1 VGDLNG
7 DGRPDVVVTA
17 LAAPAEVWLNDS
29 PGGNHWIEFALEGS
43 KSNRDG
49 IGARLKVVA
58 GGITQYNHVSFAA
71 GYASS
76 SAGPTHFG
84 LGSSKAADLVEI
96 RWPSGI
102 VQELRNVAA
111 DRILKVQEPVK

>member
-1 VGDLNG
+1 M
-7 DGRPDVVVTA
+7 VVTA
-17 LAAPAEVWLNDS
+17 LSAPAEVWLNDS
-29 PGGNHWIEFALEGS
+29 PGGNHWIEFAPQGA

-49 IGARLKVVA
+49 IGARIKVVA

-84 LGSSKAADLVEI
+84 LGASRSAQLVEI

-102 VQELRNVAA
+102 TQELRNVAA
-111 DRILKVQEPVK
+111 DRIVKVLEPPK